1 VTVHPKSSA
10 SNVSGAVCVSEECL
24 SAWNAVSA
32 VAPRGWQPN
41 PVISP
46 ESAAMCETD
55 YKSFPQWPPL
65 PRDRRVGYRV
75 HFSTGWERGR
85 HG

>member
-1 VTVHPKSSA
+1 MTVHPKLIEG
-10 SNVSGAVCVSEECL
+10 NVSGAVCVSEECL
-24 SAWNAVSA
+24 SAWNAASA

-55 YKSFPQWPPL
+55 YKSFPQRLPL
-65 PRDRRVGYRV
+65 LRDRRVEYRMR
-75 HFSTGWERGR
+75 FSTGWERGR